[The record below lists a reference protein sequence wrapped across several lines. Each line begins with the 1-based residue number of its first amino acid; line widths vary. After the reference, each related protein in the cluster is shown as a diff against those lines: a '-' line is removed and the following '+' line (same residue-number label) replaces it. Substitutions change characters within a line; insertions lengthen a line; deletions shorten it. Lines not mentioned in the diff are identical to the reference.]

1 MQSERTKKLPF
12 DSFSEECGVFG
23 IHSPET
29 YNIASTAYYGLFA
42 LQHRGQESC
51 GIAVGNGKKIEY
63 YKNMGLVP
71 EVFSAERISSLPD
84 GNIAIGHV
92 RYSTTGA
99 SKLCNAQPIYF
110 IGKCGKMA
118 LAHNGNLINAKELRN
133 ELIKENAVFQ
143 TSIDSEVMA
152 SLINKYSDESI
163 VDGVLEACK
172 QFKGSYSFVLM
183 GQGKLIAV
191 RDPYGIR
198 PLCFGTIG
206 DKYVVAS
213 ETCALDGVGAKFVR
227 DIEPGE
233 VLVFDGSGI
242 EFYRIDK
249 TVEKKA
255 HCIFEYVYF
264 ARPDSEIDGVSVYE
278 SRKESGKILAR
289 KYPVEADMV
298 AGVPDS
304 AVVAARGYSEVSGIP
319 YGEALTKNRYVGRT
333 FIQPEQGM
341 RENSVKIKLNA
352 LRSNVCGK
360 RIVLIDDSIVRG
372 TTSKKIVQMLKEA
385 GAKEVHLR
393 ISSPITKHPC
403 YFGIDTNDYSQ
414 LVGAFRTEEEIREFI
429 GCESL
434 HYLTI
439 DELCQTVHRDKND
452 FCLGCFN
459 GEYPYIVENEKEKED
474 KHVLDD

>member
-1 MQSERTKKLPF
+1 MYLRTKKMPF
-12 DSFSEECGVFG
+12 DSFNEECGVIG
-23 IHSPET
+23 IISPET
-29 YNIASTAYYGLFA
+29 YSIANTAYYGLFA

-51 GIAVGNGKKIEY
+51 GIAVGNGKRIEY
-63 YKNMGLVP
+63 YKDMGLVP
-71 EVFSAERISSLPD
+71 EVFNSARLETLPE

-99 SKLCNAQPIYF
+99 SKLCNAQPIYI
-110 IGKCGKMA
+110 IGKMGKMA
-118 LAHNGNLINAKELRN
+118 LAHNGNLINTKQLRDA
-133 ELIKENAVFQ
+133 LIAENGVFQ

-152 SLINKYSDESI
+152 LLINKYSTNSVVE
-163 VDGVLEACK
+163 GVLEACK
-172 QFKGSYSFVLM
+172 YFKGSYSFVLM
-183 GQGKLIAV
+183 SSDKLIAV

-213 ETCALDGVGAKFVR
+213 ETCALDALGATFVR
-227 DIEPGE
+227 DVEPGE

-242 EFYRIDK
+242 EFYHIDK
-249 TVEKKA
+249 PVEKKA

-264 ARPDSEIDGVSVYE
+264 ARPDSEIDGISVYA
-278 SRKESGKILAR
+278 SRKESGRILAR
-289 KYPVEADMV
+289 NYPVEADLV

-341 RENSVKIKLNA
+341 RETAVKVKMNV

-360 RIVLIDDSIVRG
+360 RIILIDDSIVRG
-372 TTSKKIVQMLKEA
+372 TTSKKIVQMLRDA

-393 ISSPITKHPC
+393 ISSPISKHPC

-414 LVGAFRTEEEIREFI
+414 LVGAFRTEEEIRDYI
-429 GCESL
+429 GCDSL

-439 DELCQTVHRDKND
+439 DELCETVHSNQKN

-459 GEYPYIVENEKEKED
+459 GEYPYIVEDKKEKED
-474 KHVLDD
+474 KSLLDK

>member
-1 MQSERTKKLPF
+1 MPTHP
-12 DSFSEECGVFG
+12 
-23 IHSPET
+23 P
-29 YNIASTAYYGLFA
+29 
-42 LQHRGQESC
+42 
-51 GIAVGNGKKIEY
+51 
-63 YKNMGLVP
+63 
-71 EVFSAERISSLPD
+71 
-84 GNIAIGHV
+84 
-92 RYSTTGA
+92 
-99 SKLCNAQPIYF
+99 
-110 IGKCGKMA
+110 
-118 LAHNGNLINAKELRN
+118 
-133 ELIKENAVFQ
+133 
-143 TSIDSEVMA
+143 
-152 SLINKYSDESI
+152 
-163 VDGVLEACK
+163 VD
-172 QFKGSYSFVLM
+172 
-183 GQGKLIAV
+183 
-191 RDPYGIR
+191 
-198 PLCFGTIG
+198 
-206 DKYVVAS
+206 
-213 ETCALDGVGAKFVR
+213 
-227 DIEPGE
+227 
-233 VLVFDGSGI
+233 
-242 EFYRIDK
+242 
-249 TVEKKA
+249 
-255 HCIFEYVYF
+255 
-264 ARPDSEIDGVSVYE
+264 
-278 SRKESGKILAR
+278 
-289 KYPVEADMV
+289 ADLV
-298 AGVPDS
+298 AGVPAS

>member
-1 MQSERTKKLPF
+1 
-12 DSFSEECGVFG
+12 
-23 IHSPET
+23 
-29 YNIASTAYYGLFA
+29 
-42 LQHRGQESC
+42 
-51 GIAVGNGKKIEY
+51 
-63 YKNMGLVP
+63 
-71 EVFSAERISSLPD
+71 
-84 GNIAIGHV
+84 
-92 RYSTTGA
+92 
-99 SKLCNAQPIYF
+99 
-110 IGKCGKMA
+110 MA
-118 LAHNGNLINAKELRN
+118 LAHNGNLINAKQLRN

-172 QFKGSYSFVLM
+172 YFKGSYSFVLM
-183 GQGKLIAV
+183 SQDKLIAV

-206 DKYVVAS
+206 DRYIVAS

-233 VLVFDGSGI
+233 VLVFDGDGI
-242 EFYRIDK
+242 EFYRIDNPAP
-249 TVEKKA
+249 KKA

-278 SRKESGKILAR
+278 SRKESGKILAK

-341 RENSVKIKLNA
+341 RETSVKIKLNA

-360 RIVLIDDSIVRG
+360 RIILIDDSIVRG
-372 TTSKKIVQMLKEA
+372 TTSKKIVQMLREA

-414 LVGAFRTEEEIREFI
+414 LVGAFRTEEEICKFI
-429 GCESL
+429 GCDSL

-439 DELCQTVHRDKND
+439 DELCETVHRDKNE

-474 KHVLDD
+474 KQMLDD